1 MHNFHVCYFVV
12 LASCIIQIGLFHFPY
27 CLIRIFVFV
36 FSVPITDEE
45 LLTLSKNLH
54 INDVNGVIVEL
65 DLQAKT
71 TIGDLTDKAPGR

>member
-1 MHNFHVCYFVV
+1 MSCLLLCSSRVV
-12 LASCIIQIGLFHFPY
+12 YYRDWALSFSVLFNPHF
-27 CLIRIFVFV
+27 CFFVFL
-36 FSVPITDEE
+36 VPITDEE